1 MVQEV
6 YGLALACLLSI
17 GGCRTATSEVQP
29 PVVQD
34 VDPTA
39 AYRPHAVA
47 HGECLVDTAKA
58 YAAMAGSPAELGT
71 AGAVACSRTRE
82 ALRVAVT
89 RARGETYAR
98 DFMSRLTEEEDARV
112 IAQIVIDDRQRRRGH
127 G

>member
-1 MVQEV
+1 MKVHGPV
-6 YGLALACLLSI
+6 LAGLLAI
-17 GGCRTATSEVQP
+17 GGCSTAAVEAPPQEVLEE
-29 PVVQD
+29 VD
-34 VDPTA
+34 VTA
-39 AYRPHAVA
+39 AYRPDAVA

-58 YAAMAGSPAELGT
+58 YAAMAGSPAELGM

-98 DFMSRLTEEEDARV
+98 DFMSRLTEAEDARV